1 MKKIIVPL
9 TILIISSMAY
19 ADMRDRFHELDRL
32 ADQTEVQKNIKSR
45 PHTSDGSGINN
56 QINKDIKT
64 PLGSNIQNSGQN
76 FNQGPTGFK
85 DNHIEPQTNPANPF
99 NTPQTMTEPT
109 LPE

>member
-1 MKKIIVPL
+1 MTAGLIKRLIHISGKKYGRLYSLKNLPKSYVKEAVK
-9 TILIISSMAY
+9 T
-19 ADMRDRFHELDRL
+19 LDT
-32 ADQTEVQKNIKSR
+32 A
-45 PHTSDGSGINN
+45 
-56 QINKDIKT
+56 INKDIKT